1 MPKPW
6 LCLHYLKLALVCAL
20 LAAFAGVAVQ
30 AILLLHAATVAARA
44 LSLAVSGELAATRA
58 ALIAEFRCPR
68 SELLA
73 VANSQAGAA
82 QEKVDRA

>member
-1 MPKPW
+1 M
-6 LCLHYLKLALVCAL
+6 CYAL
-20 LAAFAGVAVQ
+20 LATLTGVAAQ

-44 LSLAVSGELAATRA
+44 LPLAVSGELAATRA